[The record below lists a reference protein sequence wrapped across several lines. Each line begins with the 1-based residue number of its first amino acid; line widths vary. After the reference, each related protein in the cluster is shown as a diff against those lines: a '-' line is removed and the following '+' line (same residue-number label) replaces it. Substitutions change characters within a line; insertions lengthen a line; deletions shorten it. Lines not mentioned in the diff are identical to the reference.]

1 MEITLNVNVK
11 ASECKRGK
19 NLKITD
25 DIKEVI
31 KDNIW
36 PHFNYIVEC
45 LTIDG
50 RLNDV
55 LIEFNDVTIKNI
67 QFNEE

>member
-1 MEITLNVNVK
+1 MEITLNIKVK

-19 NLKITD
+19 ELEITD
-25 DIKEVI
+25 NIKELI

-36 PHFNYIVEC
+36 PHFNDIVEC

-50 RLNDV
+50 LLNDV
-55 LIEFNDVTIKNI
+55 LIEFDDVTIKNI